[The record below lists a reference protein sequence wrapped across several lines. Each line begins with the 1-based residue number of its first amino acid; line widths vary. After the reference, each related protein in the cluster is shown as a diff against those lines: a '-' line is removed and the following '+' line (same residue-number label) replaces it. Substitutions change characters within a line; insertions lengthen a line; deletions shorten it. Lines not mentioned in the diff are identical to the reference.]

1 VRVSRRGSPQTD
13 KQKRPEPFVVIQ
25 GARIKEDITKMIVSL
40 NRKSGEPNDKTPRA
54 DQRKKPCRLVDFDLS
69 RGLAWVHTEGRL
81 WSYEVGLY
89 TGSCTCPGYKSS
101 GRCYHGAHAFR
112 LVFEAVGE
120 SPAAGRSVYEDFM
133 GYQTDGEREADFRQG
148 AEWSE
153 VDGAVFQVLWGGNGR
168 VVS

>member
-1 VRVSRRGSPQTD
+1 MRIVPQT
-13 KQKRPEPFVVIQ
+13 
-25 GARIKEDITKMIVSL
+25 
-40 NRKSGEPNDKTPRA
+40 NKSGESNKAPNVNT
-54 DQRKKPCRLVDFDLS
+54 DQRRNPCRLVDFDLS

-89 TGSCTCPGYKSS
+89 TGTCTCPGYKSS